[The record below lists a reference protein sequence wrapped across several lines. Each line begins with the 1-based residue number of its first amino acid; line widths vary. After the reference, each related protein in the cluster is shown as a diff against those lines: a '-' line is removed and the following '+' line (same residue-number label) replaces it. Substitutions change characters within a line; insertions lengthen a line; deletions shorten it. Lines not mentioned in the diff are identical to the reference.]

1 MIYIKWGCAVGVLVS
16 AVPNGLFAGGS
27 RELKALVSAS
37 PVGDLVTTVKSA
49 FPAATGAINVI
60 NFFYG
65 LLHPQDWAP
74 ITTIIFVV
82 CTIIVMKGSQALP
95 KSFPPGME
103 VIIATA
109 AATVYSMYFD
119 YSGGVVGEIPA
130 LDPDAGISLLGGWIR
145 LPVEIVDVKGL
156 VTDVPIVERFG
167 NSWIMLMVSASLFAA
182 VNFLSIMGIAS
193 GFEAEDDIPWSAP
206 RELIAQGVSCGVAG
220 AVGSA
225 PVSGSMSRSLVSRMT
240 GTTSQMACLVT
251 ALFWIYLLP
260 FMSIMSPTPKAA
272 LSAVIVSAVLKT
284 VVLPKD
290 LLKLQGLDAVIGW
303 STGIATALTSPT
315 IGFGAGL
322 VLYSAVSMLKGKE
335 KHKTA

>member
-1 MIYIKWGCAVGVLVS
+1 M
-16 AVPNGLFAGGS
+16 FAGGGG
-27 RELKALVSAS
+27 ELKALVAGS
-37 PVGDLVTTVKSA
+37 PLGDVISSVKNA
-49 FPAATGAINVI
+49 LPAATGAVNVA
-60 NFFYG
+60 NFSFG
-65 LLHPQDWAP
+65 LLHPQYWAP
-74 ITTIIFVV
+74 VTTIIFLM
-82 CTIIVMKGSQALP
+82 CTLIVMKGSQFLP

-109 AATVYSMYFD
+109 AATLYSMYFD
-119 YSGGVVGEIPA
+119 YEGGIVGEIPE
-130 LDPDAGISLLGGWIR
+130 LDPDVGISLFDGMVR
-145 LPVEIVDVKGL
+145 LPVEIVDVRGL
-156 VTDVPIVERFG
+156 ITVPITERCFA
-167 NSWIMLMVSASLFAA
+167 NSWIMLMISASLFAA

-193 GFEAEDDIPWSAP
+193 GFEAENDIPWSAP
-206 RELIAQGVSCGVAG
+206 RELMAQGVSCIVAS

-260 FMSIMSPTPKAA
+260 YMSIMSPTPKAS

-284 VVLPKD
+284 VLVPKD

-303 STGIATALTSPT
+303 STGITTALTSPT

-322 VLYSAVSMLKGKE
+322 VFFFSLSLVRGKA
-335 KHKTA
+335 KQKAA